1 MKTGNPQKG
10 QFHVFQSLIFSNELL
25 IFGRVFHFEEA
36 CHLHLA
42 TYRIEVAN
50 GLHALQS
57 RALQTRGCAATRLW
71 RWGATEGGLLAQV
84 RVPGGSLGKFFGQM
98 SNEKNNLAV
107 KGVISRIILHSYMG
121 IIV

>member
-1 MKTGNPQKG
+1 M
-10 QFHVFQSLIFSNELL
+10 
-25 IFGRVFHFEEA
+25 
-36 CHLHLA
+36 
-42 TYRIEVAN
+42 AN

-84 RVPGGSLGKFFGQM
+84 RVPGGSLGKFFFFLGGEM

-107 KGVISRIILHSYMG
+107 KGVISGVILHSNMG